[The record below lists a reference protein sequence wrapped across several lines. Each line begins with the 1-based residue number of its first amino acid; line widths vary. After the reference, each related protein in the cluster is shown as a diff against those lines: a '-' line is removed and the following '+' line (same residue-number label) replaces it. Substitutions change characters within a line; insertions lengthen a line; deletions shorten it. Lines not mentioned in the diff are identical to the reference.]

1 MSFPG
6 VVDQHHI
13 GFTMAADDGQLFPV
27 CGIAEIADE
36 FRLEVGEL
44 LARSA
49 LQVLQPEIVRSAVA
63 NRVDN
68 AGAVVPEDNRIIP
81 EERSVFGWRLLKIK
95 EPGGLAEIERRQ
107 RQLLLRF
114 PRGLGDDDG

>member
-13 GFTMAADDGQLFPV
+13 GFAMATDDGQLFPV
-27 CGIAEIADE
+27 RGIAEIADE

-49 LQVLQPEIVRSAVA
+49 IQVLQPEIVRSAVA

-68 AGAVVPEDNRIIP
+68 AGAVVPEDNRIIA